1 MNEVKRRRVDGE
13 YGKGERGKGEGL
25 ERGVVAGARA
35 RTTRALCGQGE
46 RLRGQ
51 GVGGEGAREGAR
63 EPHQSFVVR
72 QINNVV
78 IVNALEQH
86 AAGLHWRLF
95 FAM

>member
-1 MNEVKRRRVDGE
+1 MLERVRHARCAD
-13 YGKGERGKGEGL
+13 RGKGYGDK
-25 ERGVVAGARA
+25 GW
-35 RTTRALCGQGE
+35 
-46 RLRGQ
+46 
-51 GVGGEGAREGAR
+51 GGEGASAREGAR

>member
-1 MNEVKRRRVDGE
+1 MNTAKENG
-13 YGKGERGKGEGL
+13 GRGRAV
-25 ERGVVAGARA
+25 RGVVAGARA

-51 GVGGEGAREGAR
+51 GVGGEGASAREGAR

>member
-1 MNEVKRRRVDGE
+1 MLGRVRHARCAD
-13 YGKGERGKGEGL
+13 RGKGYGDK
-25 ERGVVAGARA
+25 GWAVRA
-35 RTTRALCGQGE
+35 R
-46 RLRGQ
+46 
-51 GVGGEGAREGAR
+51 AREGAR
-63 EPHQSFVVR
+63 EPDQSFVVR